1 MYQVIR
7 SRRRT
12 LAIQVRPDGTVV
24 VRAPLGA
31 TRAQIQ
37 AAVERSGDWIA
48 KHQAQAAAAAP
59 KPEERFTEGELREL
73 AAQLKALLP
82 ERLAR
87 WSALLGVN
95 YGKVTVRNQKSRWG
109 SCSARGNLNFNCLL
123 ALAPPEVLDY
133 VVVHELCHR
142 KHMDHSP
149 AFWNEV
155 GRALPGYEAQRRWL
169 RDQGQG
175 LLRRMTG

>member
-1 MYQVIR
+1 MYQIIR

-24 VRAPLGA
+24 VRAPMKA
-31 TRAQIQ
+31 TRAQIE

-48 KHQAQAAAAAP
+48 KHQAKAAATSP
-59 KPEERFTEGELREL
+59 RPEERFTEAELRAL
-73 AAQLKALLP
+73 AERLKSLLP
-82 ERLAR
+82 ERLQR
-87 WSALLGVN
+87 WAALLGVS
-95 YGKVTVRNQKSRWG
+95 YGRVTVRNQKSRWG
-109 SCSARGNLNFNCLL
+109 SCSAKGNLNFNCLL

-142 KHMDHSP
+142 KHLDHSP
-149 AFWNEV
+149 AFWAEV
-155 GRALPGYEAQRRWL
+155 ARVLPDYETRRRWL
-169 RDQGQG
+169 RQQGQV

>member
-1 MYQVIR
+1 MYQIIR

-24 VRAPLGA
+24 VRAPMRA
-31 TRAQIQ
+31 TRAQIE

-48 KHQAQAAAAAP
+48 KHRAKAAAAAP
-59 KPEERFTEGELREL
+59 RPEERFTEAELRDL
-73 AAQLKALLP
+73 AEQLKALLP
-82 ERLAR
+82 ERLRR
-87 WSALLGVN
+87 WAALLGVT
-95 YGKVTVRNQKSRWG
+95 YSRVTVRNQKSRWG
-109 SCSARGNLNFNCLL
+109 SCSAQGNLSFNCLL

-149 AFWNEV
+149 AFWAEV
-155 GRALPGYEAQRRWL
+155 AKVLPGYDAQRRWL
-169 RDQGQG
+169 RAQGQV